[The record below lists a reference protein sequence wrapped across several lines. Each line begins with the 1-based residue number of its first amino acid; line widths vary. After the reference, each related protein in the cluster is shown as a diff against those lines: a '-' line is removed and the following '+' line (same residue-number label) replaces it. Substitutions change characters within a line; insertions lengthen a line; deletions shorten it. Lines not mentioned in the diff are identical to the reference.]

1 MKCPKCGYNSFE
13 HLNEC
18 KKCGQDLADH
28 KAKFN
33 LRGFY
38 AAGAAA
44 QEVIPEV
51 PADDTPVAEEASG
64 DDSVDFGFD
73 FLEEEEDQVDA
84 AKKSVDLGDDKQEV
98 SINQPFEADSET
110 IPADD
115 LAADDSNDDSDD
127 KPEKGPEFAF

>member
-38 AAGAAA
+38 AAGQSAPAVAAVA
-44 QEVIPEV
+44 SEEDIPE
-51 PADDTPVAEEASG
+51 TEESAEDE
-64 DDSVDFGFD
+64 SVDFGFD
-73 FLEEEEDQVDA
+73 FLDEEEDQVDA
-84 AKKSVDLGDDKQEV
+84 AKESVSLDDDNQDF

-115 LAADDSNDDSDD
+115 LDEDDSDDDSDD
-127 KPEKGPEFAF
+127 KPQKGPEFAF